1 MSKPSLYNAVRDHD
15 FSETTCF
22 LCGSDVEN
30 NLKSREHVF
39 PKWLLHHFGLWD
51 KPMTLLNGTKLAY
64 RQLVIPCCQV
74 CNNECLSDIEQEV
87 QERFIIGAAEV
98 AAMDRER
105 LLVWILKIFYGL
117 LYRELF
123 LSLDR
128 REPGAGNIVSTEDM
142 EQFQLL
148 HLILQ
153 SCRVPMRFS
162 IMESDI
168 PASIFVFEVQEPT
181 NEDLRFDYKDDIV
194 NRTMYL
200 RLGGVGI
207 LAAFDMG
214 AQTLAG
220 TAFFSRYQGH
230 PLHPV
235 QLGELGAN
243 LFMKARVFNRTPK
256 VLIAESPQHVNFSVL
271 SMAGL
276 SSTPVF
282 GTWEAED
289 MAEMLMFFL
298 GYSLEEVLPVEG
310 RNATWLENSD
320 GSLRFISM
328 DAPPWIKPAEVSL

>member
-1 MSKPSLYNAVRDHD
+1 MSTPSLYNAIRDHD

-30 NLKSREHVF
+30 NKSSREHVF

-64 RQLVIPCCQV
+64 RQLVIPCCQS
-74 CNNECLSDIEQEV
+74 CNNECLSNIEQEV
-87 QERFIIGAAEV
+87 QERFVKGAAELMS
-98 AAMDRER
+98 MDRER
-105 LLVWILKIFYGL
+105 LLVWVLKIFYGL

-123 LSLDR
+123 LSFDR
-128 REPGAGNIVSTEDM
+128 REPGAGNIVSAEDM

-153 SCRVPMRFS
+153 SCRVPMQFS
-162 IMESDI
+162 MMESDI
-168 PASIFVFEVQEPT
+168 PASLFIFDVQEPQ
-181 NEDLRFDYKDDIV
+181 NPDMRFDYKDDIV

-200 RLGGVGI
+200 RLGQVGI

-214 AQTLAG
+214 AQTFEG
-220 TAFFSRYQGH
+220 GDFFSRYQGH

-235 QLGELGAN
+235 QFGELGAN

-256 VLIAESPQHVNFSVL
+256 VLIGEYSKVVNFTVL
-271 SMAGL
+271 PMAGL

-282 GTWEAED
+282 WDWEAED

-298 GYSLEEVLPVEG
+298 GYSLEEVMPVVG
-310 RNATWLENSD
+310 RNATWLENGD
-320 GSLRFISM
+320 GSLRVISM
-328 DAPPWIKPAEVSL
+328 DAPPWSSPARA

>member
-1 MSKPSLYNAVRDHD
+1 MSTPSLYNAIRDHD

-22 LCGSDVEN
+22 LCGADVEN
-30 NLKSREHVF
+30 NLNSREHVF

-51 KPMTLLNGTKLAY
+51 RPMTLLNGTRLAY
-64 RQLVIPCCQV
+64 RQLVIPCCQS
-74 CNNECLSDIEQEV
+74 CNNECLSSIEREV
-87 QERFIIGAAEV
+87 QERFVKGAA
-98 AAMDRER
+98 ALASMDRER
-105 LLVWILKIFYGL
+105 LMVWLLKIFYGL

-128 REPGAGNIVSTEDM
+128 REPGAGNIVSAEDM

-153 SCRVPMRFS
+153 SCRVPMQFS

-168 PASIFVFEVQEPT
+168 PASLFVFDVQEPE
-181 NEDLRFDYKDDIV
+181 NPDVRFDYRDDIA

-200 RLGGVGI
+200 RMGKVGI
-207 LAAFDMG
+207 LVAFDMG
-214 AQTLAG
+214 AQTFAG
-220 TAFFSRYQGH
+220 TEFFSRYQEH
-230 PLHPV
+230 SLHPV
-235 QLGELGAN
+235 QFGELGAN
-243 LFMKARVFNRTPK
+243 LFMKAKVFNRTPK
-256 VLIAESPQHVNFSVL
+256 VLVGEYSAVVNFTVL

-298 GYSLEEVLPVEG
+298 GYSLEEVMPVEG
-310 RNATWLENSD
+310 RNATWLENRD
-320 GSLRFISM
+320 GSFRFIPM
-328 DAPPWIKPAEVSL
+328 ETAPWILNPRT